1 MSQNKRDGKRP
12 ADPLDAFSE
21 ALRERVASREA
32 LLAEGKAMTA
42 RRRKAGKAA
51 KASLLSL
58 VLAGSLWWLDP
69 AWQTEQVQ
77 VAVGAQRE
85 LMLADGSQV
94 WVDSGSRL
102 RIERRL
108 RSRQLELLEGQ
119 ARFTVVHADTPFI
132 VRSQGVQVRDIGTV
146 FDVRSDVRGVRVGV
160 LEGAV
165 EVGTGHGIVQPLRAG
180 QQLLAA
186 AGELGAV
193 QAVAPAALD
202 AWRSSVLRFDGTP
215 LRDAIVDLQRYSAL
229 PLRLADE
236 RTGDLR
242 LSGEFDSRQVQVLL
256 QQLPVVLP
264 VSVVRAADGGLV
276 IGRVDSSARHNPL

>member
-1 MSQNKRDGKRP
+1 MSQGKRESKAQ
-12 ADPLDAFSE
+12 ADPLEVFSE

-58 VLAGSLWWLDP
+58 LVAGSLWWLDP
-69 AWQTEQVQ
+69 AWHTEQVR

-85 LMLADGSQV
+85 LVLADGSQV
-94 WVDSGSRL
+94 LLDSGSRL
-102 RIERRL
+102 QIERHL

-119 ARFTVVHADTPFI
+119 ARFTVVHADAPFI
-132 VRSQGVQVRDIGTV
+132 VHSQGVRVRDIGTV

-165 EVGTGHGIVQPLRAG
+165 EVGIGHGAVQPLRAG

-186 AGELGAV
+186 AGELGEV
-193 QAVAPAALD
+193 QAVASGAME

-215 LRDAIVDLQRYSAL
+215 LRDAIVDLQRYSEV

-236 RTGDLR
+236 RTGGLR
-242 LSGEFDSRQVQVLL
+242 LSGELDSRQVRAL
-256 QQLPVVLP
+256 QEQLPVVLP
-264 VSVVRAADGGLV
+264 VTVVRAADGGLV
-276 IGRVDSSARHNPL
+276 IGRVD

>member
-1 MSQNKRDGKRP
+1 MSQGKRESKAQ
-12 ADPLDAFSE
+12 ADPLEVFSE

-58 VLAGSLWWLDP
+58 LVAGSLWWLDP
-69 AWQTEQVQ
+69 AWHTEQVR

-85 LMLADGSQV
+85 LVLADGSQV
-94 WVDSGSRL
+94 LLDSGSRL
-102 RIERRL
+102 QIERHL

-119 ARFTVVHADTPFI
+119 ARFTVVHADAPFI
-132 VRSQGVQVRDIGTV
+132 VHSQGVRVRDIGTV

-165 EVGTGHGIVQPLRAG
+165 EVGIGHGAVQPLRAG

-186 AGELGAV
+186 AGELGEV
-193 QAVAPAALD
+193 QAVASGAME

-215 LRDAIVDLQRYSAL
+215 LRDAIVDLQRYSEV

-236 RTGDLR
+236 RTGGLR
-242 LSGEFDSRQVQVLL
+242 LSGEFDSRQVRALL
-256 QQLPVVLP
+256 EQLPAVLP
-264 VSVVRAADGGLV
+264 VTVVRAADGGLV
-276 IGRVDSSARHNPL
+276 IGRVD

>member
-1 MSQNKRDGKRP
+1 MSQGKRESQAQ
-12 ADPLDAFSE
+12 ADPLEVFSE

-58 VLAGSLWWLDP
+58 LVAGSLWWLDP
-69 AWQTEQVQ
+69 AWHTEQVR

-85 LMLADGSQV
+85 LVLADGSQV
-94 WVDSGSRL
+94 LLDSGSRL
-102 RIERRL
+102 QIERHL

-119 ARFTVVHADTPFI
+119 ARFTVVHADAPFI
-132 VRSQGVQVRDIGTV
+132 VHSQGVRVRDIGTV

-165 EVGTGHGIVQPLRAG
+165 EVGIGHGTVQPLRAG

-186 AGELGAV
+186 AGELGEV
-193 QAVAPAALD
+193 QAVASGAME

-215 LRDAIVDLQRYSAL
+215 LRDAIVDLQRYSEV
-229 PLRLADE
+229 PLQLADE
-236 RTGDLR
+236 RTRGLR
-242 LSGEFDSRQVQVLL
+242 LSGEFDSRQVRALL
-256 QQLPVVLP
+256 EQLPAVLP
-264 VSVVRAADGGLV
+264 VTVVRAADGGLV
-276 IGRVDSSARHNPL
+276 IGRVD

>member
-1 MSQNKRDGKRP
+1 MSQGKRDGERQ

-21 ALRERVASREA
+21 ALRDRVASREA

-58 VLAGSLWWLDP
+58 LLAGSLWWLDP

-85 LMLADGSQV
+85 WVLADGSQV
-94 WVDSGSRL
+94 LLDSGSRL

-108 RSRQLELLEGQ
+108 RSRQLELVEGQ
-119 ARFTVVHADTPFI
+119 ARFTVVHADAPFI

-160 LEGAV
+160 LEGEV
-165 EVGTGHGIVQPLRAG
+165 EVGSGHGNVQRLLAG

-186 AGELGAV
+186 AGELGPV
-193 QAVAPAALD
+193 QAVATDALD

-215 LRDAIVDLQRYSAL
+215 LRDAIVDLQRYSKL
-229 PLRLADE
+229 PLRLADQ

-242 LSGEFDSRQVQVLL
+242 LSGAFDSRQVQALL
-256 QQLPVVLP
+256 EQLPAVLP
-264 VSVVRAADGGLV
+264 VSLVRAGDGGLV
-276 IGRVDSSARHNPL
+276 IGRVD

>member
-1 MSQNKRDGKRP
+1 MSQGKRESRP
-12 ADPLDAFSE
+12 QADPLEAFSE

-58 VLAGSLWWLDP
+58 LVAGSLWWLDP
-69 AWQTEQVQ
+69 AWHTEQVR

-85 LMLADGSQV
+85 LVLADGSQV
-94 WVDSGSRL
+94 LLDSGSRL
-102 RIERRL
+102 QIERHL

-119 ARFTVVHADTPFI
+119 ARFTVVHADAPFI
-132 VRSQGVQVRDIGTV
+132 VHSQGVRVRDIGTV

-165 EVGTGHGIVQPLRAG
+165 EVGIGHGAVQPLRAG

-186 AGELGAV
+186 AGELGEV
-193 QAVAPAALD
+193 QAVASGAME

-215 LRDAIVDLQRYSAL
+215 LRDAIVDLQRYSEV
-229 PLRLADE
+229 PLQLADE
-236 RTGDLR
+236 RTRGLR
-242 LSGEFDSRQVQVLL
+242 LSGEFDSRQVRALL
-256 QQLPVVLP
+256 EQLPAVLP
-264 VSVVRAADGGLV
+264 VTVVRAADGGLV
-276 IGRVDSSARHNPL
+276 IGRVD

>member
-1 MSQNKRDGKRP
+1 MNQGKRESKAQ
-12 ADPLDAFSE
+12 ADPLEVFSE

-58 VLAGSLWWLDP
+58 LVAGSLWWLDP
-69 AWQTEQVQ
+69 AWHTEQVR

-85 LMLADGSQV
+85 LVLADGSQV
-94 WVDSGSRL
+94 LLDSGSRL
-102 RIERRL
+102 QIERHL

-119 ARFTVVHADTPFI
+119 ARFTVVHADAPFI
-132 VRSQGVQVRDIGTV
+132 VHSQGVRVRDIGTV

-165 EVGTGHGIVQPLRAG
+165 EVGIGHGAVQPLRAG

-186 AGELGAV
+186 AGELGEV
-193 QAVAPAALD
+193 QAVASGAIE

-215 LRDAIVDLQRYSAL
+215 LRDAIVDLQRYSEV

-236 RTGDLR
+236 RTGGLR
-242 LSGEFDSRQVQVLL
+242 LSGEFDSRQVRALL
-256 QQLPVVLP
+256 EQLPAVLP
-264 VSVVRAADGGLV
+264 VAVVRAADGGLV
-276 IGRVDSSARHNPL
+276 IGRVD

>member
-1 MSQNKRDGKRP
+1 MNQGKRESKAQ
-12 ADPLDAFSE
+12 ADPLEVFSE

-58 VLAGSLWWLDP
+58 LVAGSLWWLDP
-69 AWQTEQVQ
+69 AWHTEPVR

-85 LMLADGSQV
+85 LVLADGSQV
-94 WVDSGSRL
+94 LLDSGSRL
-102 RIERRL
+102 QIERHL

-119 ARFTVVHADTPFI
+119 ARFTVVHADAPFI
-132 VRSQGVQVRDIGTV
+132 VHSQGVRVRDIGTV

-165 EVGTGHGIVQPLRAG
+165 EVGIGHGAVQPLRAG

-186 AGELGAV
+186 AGELGEV
-193 QAVAPAALD
+193 QAVASGAME

-215 LRDAIVDLQRYSAL
+215 LRDAIVDLQRYSEV

-236 RTGDLR
+236 RTGGLR
-242 LSGEFDSRQVQVLL
+242 LSGEFDSRQVRALL
-256 QQLPVVLP
+256 EQLPAVLP
-264 VSVVRAADGGLV
+264 VTVVRAADGGLV
-276 IGRVDSSARHNPL
+276 IGRVD

>member
-1 MSQNKRDGKRP
+1 MSQGKRESKAQ
-12 ADPLDAFSE
+12 ADPLEVFSE

-58 VLAGSLWWLDP
+58 LLAGSLWWLDP
-69 AWQTEQVQ
+69 AWHTEQVR

-85 LMLADGSQV
+85 LVLADGSQV
-94 WVDSGSRL
+94 LLDSGSRL
-102 RIERRL
+102 QIERHL

-119 ARFTVVHADTPFI
+119 ARFTVVHADAPFI
-132 VRSQGVQVRDIGTV
+132 VHSQGVRVRDIGTV

-165 EVGTGHGIVQPLRAG
+165 EVGIGHGTVQPLRAG

-186 AGELGAV
+186 AGELGEV
-193 QAVAPAALD
+193 QAVASGAME

-215 LRDAIVDLQRYSAL
+215 LRDAIVDLQRYSEV
-229 PLRLADE
+229 PLQLADE
-236 RTGDLR
+236 RTRGLR
-242 LSGEFDSRQVQVLL
+242 LSGEFDSRQMRALL
-256 QQLPVVLP
+256 EHLPAVLP
-264 VSVVRAADGGLV
+264 VTVVRGAEGGLV
-276 IGRVDSSARHNPL
+276 IGRTD

>member
-1 MSQNKRDGKRP
+1 MSQGKRESKAQ
-12 ADPLDAFSE
+12 ADPLEVFSE

-58 VLAGSLWWLDP
+58 LVAGSLWWLDP
-69 AWQTEQVQ
+69 AWHTEQVR

-85 LMLADGSQV
+85 LVLADGSQV
-94 WVDSGSRL
+94 LLDSGSRL
-102 RIERRL
+102 QIERHL
-108 RSRQLELLEGQ
+108 RSRQLELFEGQ
-119 ARFTVVHADTPFI
+119 ARFTVVHADAPFI
-132 VRSQGVQVRDIGTV
+132 VHSQGVRVRDIGTV

-165 EVGTGHGIVQPLRAG
+165 EVGIGHGTVQPLRAG

-186 AGELGAV
+186 AGELGEV
-193 QAVAPAALD
+193 QAVASGAME

-215 LRDAIVDLQRYSAL
+215 LRDAIVDLQRYSEV
-229 PLRLADE
+229 PLQLADE
-236 RTGDLR
+236 RTRGLR
-242 LSGEFDSRQVQVLL
+242 LSGEFDSRQVRALL
-256 QQLPVVLP
+256 EQLPAVLP
-264 VSVVRAADGGLV
+264 VTVVRAADGGLV
-276 IGRVDSSARHNPL
+276 IGRVD

>member
-1 MSQNKRDGKRP
+1 MSQGKRESKAQ
-12 ADPLDAFSE
+12 ADPLEVFSE

-58 VLAGSLWWLDP
+58 LLAGSLWWLDP
-69 AWQTEQVQ
+69 AWHTEQVR

-85 LMLADGSQV
+85 LVLADGSQV
-94 WVDSGSRL
+94 LLDSGSRL
-102 RIERRL
+102 QIERHL
-108 RSRQLELLEGQ
+108 RSRQLELFEGQ
-119 ARFTVVHADTPFI
+119 ARFTVVHADAPFI
-132 VRSQGVQVRDIGTV
+132 VHSQGVRVRDIGTV

-165 EVGTGHGIVQPLRAG
+165 EVGIGHGTVQPLRAG

-186 AGELGAV
+186 AGELGEV
-193 QAVAPAALD
+193 QAVASGAME

-215 LRDAIVDLQRYSAL
+215 LRDAIVDLQRYSEV
-229 PLRLADE
+229 PLQLADE
-236 RTGDLR
+236 RTRGLR
-242 LSGEFDSRQVQVLL
+242 LSGEFDSRQVRALL
-256 QQLPVVLP
+256 EQLPAVLP
-264 VSVVRAADGGLV
+264 VTVVRAADGGLV
-276 IGRVDSSARHNPL
+276 IGRVD

>member
-1 MSQNKRDGKRP
+1 MSQGKRESKAQ
-12 ADPLDAFSE
+12 ADPLEVFSE

-58 VLAGSLWWLDP
+58 LVAGSLWWLDP
-69 AWQTEQVQ
+69 AWHTEQVR

-85 LMLADGSQV
+85 LVLADGSQV
-94 WVDSGSRL
+94 LLDSGSRL
-102 RIERRL
+102 QIERHL

-119 ARFTVVHADTPFI
+119 ARFTVVHADAPFI
-132 VRSQGVQVRDIGTV
+132 VHSQGVRVRDIGTV

-165 EVGTGHGIVQPLRAG
+165 EVGIGHGTVQPLRAG

-186 AGELGAV
+186 AGELGEV
-193 QAVAPAALD
+193 QAVASGAME

-215 LRDAIVDLQRYSAL
+215 LRDAIVDLQRYSEV
-229 PLRLADE
+229 PLQLADE
-236 RTGDLR
+236 RTRGLR
-242 LSGEFDSRQVQVLL
+242 LSGEFDSRQVRALL
-256 QQLPVVLP
+256 EQLPAVLP
-264 VSVVRAADGGLV
+264 VTVVRAADGGLV
-276 IGRVDSSARHNPL
+276 IGRVD

>member
-1 MSQNKRDGKRP
+1 MSQGKRESKAQ
-12 ADPLDAFSE
+12 ADPLEVFSE

-58 VLAGSLWWLDP
+58 LVAGSLWWLDP
-69 AWQTEQVQ
+69 AWHTEQVR

-85 LMLADGSQV
+85 LVLADGSQV
-94 WVDSGSRL
+94 LLDSGSRL
-102 RIERRL
+102 QIERHL

-119 ARFTVVHADTPFI
+119 ARFTVVHVDAPFI
-132 VRSQGVQVRDIGTV
+132 VHSQGVRVRDIGTV

-165 EVGTGHGIVQPLRAG
+165 EVGIGHGAVQPLRAG

-186 AGELGAV
+186 AGELGEV
-193 QAVAPAALD
+193 QAVASGAME

-215 LRDAIVDLQRYSAL
+215 MRDAIVDLQRYSEV

-236 RTGDLR
+236 RTGGLR
-242 LSGEFDSRQVQVLL
+242 LSGEFDSRQVRALL
-256 QQLPVVLP
+256 EQLPAVLP
-264 VSVVRAADGGLV
+264 VTVVRAADGGLV
-276 IGRVDSSARHNPL
+276 IGRVD

>member
-1 MSQNKRDGKRP
+1 MSQGKRESKAQ
-12 ADPLDAFSE
+12 ADPLEVFSE

-58 VLAGSLWWLDP
+58 LLAGSLWWLDP
-69 AWQTEQVQ
+69 AWHTEQVR

-85 LMLADGSQV
+85 LVLADGSQV
-94 WVDSGSRL
+94 LLDSGSRL
-102 RIERRL
+102 QIERHL

-119 ARFTVVHADTPFI
+119 ARFTVVHADAPFI
-132 VRSQGVQVRDIGTV
+132 VHSQGVRVRDIGTV

-165 EVGTGHGIVQPLRAG
+165 EVGIGHGTVQPLRAG

-186 AGELGAV
+186 AGELGEV
-193 QAVAPAALD
+193 QAVASGAME

-215 LRDAIVDLQRYSAL
+215 LRDAIVDLQRYSEV

-236 RTGDLR
+236 RTGGLR
-242 LSGEFDSRQVQVLL
+242 LSGEFDSRQVRALL
-256 QQLPVVLP
+256 EQLPAVLP
-264 VSVVRAADGGLV
+264 VTVVRAADGGLV
-276 IGRVDSSARHNPL
+276 IGRVD

>member
-1 MSQNKRDGKRP
+1 MSQGKRESKAQ
-12 ADPLDAFSE
+12 ADPLEVFSE

-58 VLAGSLWWLDP
+58 LVAGSLWWLDP
-69 AWQTEQVQ
+69 AWHTEQVR

-85 LMLADGSQV
+85 LVLADGSQV
-94 WVDSGSRL
+94 LLDSGSRL
-102 RIERRL
+102 QIERHL

-119 ARFTVVHADTPFI
+119 ARFTVVHADAPFI
-132 VRSQGVQVRDIGTV
+132 VHSQGVRVRDIGTV

-165 EVGTGHGIVQPLRAG
+165 EVGIGHGTVQPLRAG

-186 AGELGAV
+186 AGELGEV
-193 QAVAPAALD
+193 QAVASGAME

-215 LRDAIVDLQRYSAL
+215 LRDAIVDLQRYSEV
-229 PLRLADE
+229 PLQLADE
-236 RTGDLR
+236 RTRGLR
-242 LSGEFDSRQVQVLL
+242 LSGEFDSRQVRAL
-256 QQLPVVLP
+256 QEQLPVVLP
-264 VSVVRAADGGLV
+264 VTVVRAADGGLV
-276 IGRVDSSARHNPL
+276 IGRVD

>member
-1 MSQNKRDGKRP
+1 MNQGKRESKAQ
-12 ADPLDAFSE
+12 ADPLEVFSE

-58 VLAGSLWWLDP
+58 LVAGSLWWLDP
-69 AWQTEQVQ
+69 AWHTEQVR

-85 LMLADGSQV
+85 LVLADGSQV
-94 WVDSGSRL
+94 LLDSGSRL
-102 RIERRL
+102 QIERHL

-119 ARFTVVHADTPFI
+119 ARFTVVHADAPFI
-132 VRSQGVQVRDIGTV
+132 VHSQGVRVRDIGTV

-165 EVGTGHGIVQPLRAG
+165 EVGIGHGAVQPLRAG

-186 AGELGAV
+186 AGELGEV
-193 QAVAPAALD
+193 QAVASGAME

-215 LRDAIVDLQRYSAL
+215 LRDAIVDLQRYSEV

-236 RTGDLR
+236 RTGGLR
-242 LSGEFDSRQVQVLL
+242 LSGEFDSRQVRALL
-256 QQLPVVLP
+256 EQLPAVLP
-264 VSVVRAADGGLV
+264 VTVVRAADGGLV
-276 IGRVDSSARHNPL
+276 IGRVD

>member
-1 MSQNKRDGKRP
+1 MNQGKRESKAQ
-12 ADPLDAFSE
+12 ADPLEVFSE

-58 VLAGSLWWLDP
+58 LVAGSLWWLDP
-69 AWQTEQVQ
+69 AWHTEQVR

-85 LMLADGSQV
+85 LVLADGSQV
-94 WVDSGSRL
+94 LLDSGSRL
-102 RIERRL
+102 QIERHL

-119 ARFTVVHADTPFI
+119 ARFTVVHADAPFI
-132 VRSQGVQVRDIGTV
+132 VHSQGVRVRDIGTV

-165 EVGTGHGIVQPLRAG
+165 EVGIGHGAVQPLRAG

-186 AGELGAV
+186 AGELGEV
-193 QAVAPAALD
+193 QAVASGAME

-215 LRDAIVDLQRYSAL
+215 LRDAIVDLQRYSEV

-236 RTGDLR
+236 RTGGLR
-242 LSGEFDSRQVQVLL
+242 LSGEFDSRQVRAL
-256 QQLPVVLP
+256 QEQLPVVLP
-264 VSVVRAADGGLV
+264 VTVVRAADGGLV
-276 IGRVDSSARHNPL
+276 IGRVD

>member
-1 MSQNKRDGKRP
+1 MSQGKRESKAQ
-12 ADPLDAFSE
+12 ADPLEAFSE

-58 VLAGSLWWLDP
+58 LLAGSLWWLDP
-69 AWQTEQVQ
+69 AWHTEQVR

-85 LMLADGSQV
+85 LVLADGSQV
-94 WVDSGSRL
+94 LLDSGSRL
-102 RIERRL
+102 QIERRL
-108 RSRQLELLEGQ
+108 RSRQLELFEGQ
-119 ARFTVVHADTPFI
+119 ARFTVVHADAPFI
-132 VRSQGVQVRDIGTV
+132 VHSQGVRVRDIGTV

-165 EVGTGHGIVQPLRAG
+165 EVGIGHGAVQPLRAG

-186 AGELGAV
+186 AGELGEV
-193 QAVAPAALD
+193 QAVASGAME

-215 LRDAIVDLQRYSAL
+215 LRDAIVDLQRYSEV
-229 PLRLADE
+229 PLQLADE
-236 RTGDLR
+236 RTRGLR
-242 LSGEFDSRQVQVLL
+242 LSGEFDSRQVRALL
-256 QQLPVVLP
+256 EQLPAVLP
-264 VSVVRAADGGLV
+264 VTVVRAADGGLV
-276 IGRVDSSARHNPL
+276 IGRVD

>member
-1 MSQNKRDGKRP
+1 MNQGKRESKAQ
-12 ADPLDAFSE
+12 ADPLEVFSE

-58 VLAGSLWWLDP
+58 LVAGSLWWLDP
-69 AWQTEQVQ
+69 AWHTEQVR

-85 LMLADGSQV
+85 LVLADGSQV
-94 WVDSGSRL
+94 LLDSGSRL
-102 RIERRL
+102 QIERHL

-119 ARFTVVHADTPFI
+119 ARFTVVHADAPFI
-132 VRSQGVQVRDIGTV
+132 VHSQGVRVRDIGTV

-165 EVGTGHGIVQPLRAG
+165 EVGIGHGAVQPLRAG

-186 AGELGAV
+186 AGELGEV
-193 QAVAPAALD
+193 QAVASGAME
-202 AWRSSVLRFDGTP
+202 AWRSSVLRFDGTQ
-215 LRDAIVDLQRYSAL
+215 LRDAIVDLQRYSEV

-236 RTGDLR
+236 RTGGLR
-242 LSGEFDSRQVQVLL
+242 LSGEFDSRQVRALL
-256 QQLPVVLP
+256 EQLPAVLP
-264 VSVVRAADGGLV
+264 VTVVRAADGGLV
-276 IGRVDSSARHNPL
+276 IGRVD

>member
-1 MSQNKRDGKRP
+1 MSQGKRESKAQ
-12 ADPLDAFSE
+12 ADPLEVFSE

-58 VLAGSLWWLDP
+58 LVAGSLWWLDP
-69 AWQTEQVQ
+69 AWHTEQVR

-85 LMLADGSQV
+85 LVLADGSQV
-94 WVDSGSRL
+94 LLDSGSRL
-102 RIERRL
+102 QIERHL

-119 ARFTVVHADTPFI
+119 ARFTVVHADAPFI
-132 VRSQGVQVRDIGTV
+132 VHSQGVRVRDIGTV

-165 EVGTGHGIVQPLRAG
+165 EVGIGHGAVQPLRAG

-186 AGELGAV
+186 AGELGEV
-193 QAVAPAALD
+193 QAVASGAME
-202 AWRSSVLRFDGTP
+202 AWRSSVLRVSSSSVPPG
-215 LRDAIVDLQRYSAL
+215 RKL
-229 PLRLADE
+229 PSTSE
-236 RTGDLR
+236 
-242 LSGEFDSRQVQVLL
+242 
-256 QQLPVVLP
+256 PKK
-264 VSVVRAADGGLV
+264 
-276 IGRVDSSARHNPL
+276 

>member
-1 MSQNKRDGKRP
+1 MSQGKRESKAQ
-12 ADPLDAFSE
+12 ADPLEVFSE

-58 VLAGSLWWLDP
+58 LVAGSLWWLDP
-69 AWQTEQVQ
+69 AWHTEQVR

-85 LMLADGSQV
+85 LVLADGSQV
-94 WVDSGSRL
+94 LLDSGSRL
-102 RIERRL
+102 QIERHL

-119 ARFTVVHADTPFI
+119 ARFTVVHADAPFI
-132 VRSQGVQVRDIGTV
+132 VHSQGVRVRDIGTV

-165 EVGTGHGIVQPLRAG
+165 EVGIGHGAVQPLRAG

-186 AGELGAV
+186 AGELGEV
-193 QAVAPAALD
+193 QAVASGAME

-215 LRDAIVDLQRYSAL
+215 LRDAIVDLQRYSEV

-236 RTGDLR
+236 RTGGLR
-242 LSGEFDSRQVQVLL
+242 LSGEFDSRQVRALL
-256 QQLPVVLP
+256 DQLPAVLP
-264 VSVVRAADGGLV
+264 VTVVRAADGGLV
-276 IGRVDSSARHNPL
+276 IGRVD

>member
-1 MSQNKRDGKRP
+1 MSQGKRESKAQ
-12 ADPLDAFSE
+12 ADPLEVFSE

-58 VLAGSLWWLDP
+58 LVAGSLWWLDP
-69 AWQTEQVQ
+69 AWHTEQVR

-85 LMLADGSQV
+85 LVLADGSQV
-94 WVDSGSRL
+94 LLDSGSRL
-102 RIERRL
+102 QIERHL

-119 ARFTVVHADTPFI
+119 ARFTVVHADAPFI
-132 VRSQGVQVRDIGTV
+132 VHSQGVRVRDIGTV
-146 FDVRSDVRGVRVGV
+146 FDVRSDVRGVRVAV

-165 EVGTGHGIVQPLRAG
+165 EVGIGHGAVQPLRAG

-186 AGELGAV
+186 AGELGEV
-193 QAVAPAALD
+193 QAVASGAME

-215 LRDAIVDLQRYSAL
+215 LRDAIVDLQRYSEV

-236 RTGDLR
+236 RTGGLR
-242 LSGEFDSRQVQVLL
+242 LSGEFDSRQVRAL
-256 QQLPVVLP
+256 QEQLPVVLP
-264 VSVVRAADGGLV
+264 VTVVRAADGGLV
-276 IGRVDSSARHNPL
+276 IGRVD

>member
-1 MSQNKRDGKRP
+1 MSQGKRESKP
-12 ADPLDAFSE
+12 RADPLEAFSE

-58 VLAGSLWWLDP
+58 LLAGSLWWLDP
-69 AWQTEQVQ
+69 AWHTEQVLM
-77 VAVGAQRE
+77 AVGTPRE
-85 LMLADGSQV
+85 LVLADGSQV
-94 WVDSGSRL
+94 VLDSGSRL
-102 RIERRL
+102 QIERRL

-119 ARFTVVHADTPFI
+119 ARFTVVHADAPFI
-132 VRSQGVQVRDIGTV
+132 VRSQGVRVRDIGTV

-165 EVGTGHGIVQPLRAG
+165 EVGIERGVLQPLRAG
-180 QQLLAA
+180 QQVLVA

-193 QAVAPAALD
+193 QAVPSSAMAA
-202 AWRSSVLRFDGTP
+202 WGSSMLRFDGTP
-215 LRDAIVDLQRYSAL
+215 LRDAIVDLQRYSEL

-236 RTGDLR
+236 RTGGLR
-242 LSGEFDSRQVQVLL
+242 LSGEFDSRQVRALL
-256 QQLPVVLP
+256 EQLPAVLP
-264 VSVVRAADGGLV
+264 VAVVRAADGGLV
-276 IGRVDSSARHNPL
+276 IGRVD

>member
-1 MSQNKRDGKRP
+1 MSQGKRESKAQ
-12 ADPLDAFSE
+12 ADPLEVFSE

-58 VLAGSLWWLDP
+58 LVAGSLWWLDP
-69 AWQTEQVQ
+69 AWHTEQVR

-85 LMLADGSQV
+85 LVLADGSQV
-94 WVDSGSRL
+94 LLDSGSRL
-102 RIERRL
+102 QIERHL

-119 ARFTVVHADTPFI
+119 ARFTVVHVDAPFI
-132 VRSQGVQVRDIGTV
+132 VHSQGVRVRDIGTV

-165 EVGTGHGIVQPLRAG
+165 EVGIGHGAVQPLRAG

-186 AGELGAV
+186 AGELGEV
-193 QAVAPAALD
+193 QAVASGAME

-215 LRDAIVDLQRYSAL
+215 LRDAIVDLQRYSEV
-229 PLRLADE
+229 PLQLADE
-236 RTGDLR
+236 RTRGLR
-242 LSGEFDSRQVQVLL
+242 LSGEFDSRQVRALL
-256 QQLPVVLP
+256 EQLPAVLP
-264 VSVVRAADGGLV
+264 VTVVRAADGGLV
-276 IGRVDSSARHNPL
+276 IGRVD

>member
-1 MSQNKRDGKRP
+1 MSQGKRESKAQ
-12 ADPLDAFSE
+12 ADPLEVFSE

-42 RRRKAGKAA
+42 RRRKAG
-51 KASLLSL
+51 LLSL
-58 VLAGSLWWLDP
+58 LVAGSLWWLDP
-69 AWQTEQVQ
+69 AWHTEQVR

-85 LMLADGSQV
+85 LVLADGSQV
-94 WVDSGSRL
+94 LLDSGSRL
-102 RIERRL
+102 QIERHL

-119 ARFTVVHADTPFI
+119 ARFTVVHADAPFI
-132 VRSQGVQVRDIGTV
+132 VHSQGVRVRDIGTV

-165 EVGTGHGIVQPLRAG
+165 EVGIGHGAVQPLRAG

-186 AGELGAV
+186 AGELGEV
-193 QAVAPAALD
+193 QAVASGAME

-215 LRDAIVDLQRYSAL
+215 LRDAIVDLQRYSEV

-236 RTGDLR
+236 RTGGLR
-242 LSGEFDSRQVQVLL
+242 LSGEFDSRQVRAL
-256 QQLPVVLP
+256 QEQLPVVLP
-264 VSVVRAADGGLV
+264 VTVVRAADGGLV
-276 IGRVDSSARHNPL
+276 IGRVD

>member
-1 MSQNKRDGKRP
+1 MSQGKRESKAQ
-12 ADPLDAFSE
+12 ADPLEVFSE

-58 VLAGSLWWLDP
+58 LVAGSLWWLDP
-69 AWQTEQVQ
+69 AWHTEQVR

-85 LMLADGSQV
+85 LVLADGSQV
-94 WVDSGSRL
+94 LLDSGSRL
-102 RIERRL
+102 QIERHL

-119 ARFTVVHADTPFI
+119 ARFTVVHVDAPFI
-132 VRSQGVQVRDIGTV
+132 VHSQGVRVRDIGTV

-165 EVGTGHGIVQPLRAG
+165 EVGIGHGTVQPLRAG

-186 AGELGAV
+186 AGELGEV
-193 QAVAPAALD
+193 QAVASGAME

-215 LRDAIVDLQRYSAL
+215 LRDAIVDLQRYSEV
-229 PLRLADE
+229 PLQLADE
-236 RTGDLR
+236 RTRGLR
-242 LSGEFDSRQVQVLL
+242 LSGEFDSRQVRALL
-256 QQLPVVLP
+256 EQLPAVLP
-264 VSVVRAADGGLV
+264 VTVVRAADGGLV
-276 IGRVDSSARHNPL
+276 IGRVD

>member
-1 MSQNKRDGKRP
+1 MSQGKRESKAQ
-12 ADPLDAFSE
+12 ADPLEAFSE

-58 VLAGSLWWLDP
+58 LLAGSLWWLDP
-69 AWQTEQVQ
+69 AWHTEQVR

-85 LMLADGSQV
+85 LVLADGSQV
-94 WVDSGSRL
+94 LLDSGSRL
-102 RIERRL
+102 QIERRL
-108 RSRQLELLEGQ
+108 RSRQLELFEGQ
-119 ARFTVVHADTPFI
+119 ARFTVVHADAPFI
-132 VRSQGVQVRDIGTV
+132 VHSQGVRVRDIGTV

-165 EVGTGHGIVQPLRAG
+165 EVGIGHGAVQPLRAG

-186 AGELGAV
+186 AGELGEV
-193 QAVAPAALD
+193 QAVASGAMET
-202 AWRSSVLRFDGTP
+202 WRSSVLRFDGTP
-215 LRDAIVDLQRYSAL
+215 LRDAIVDLQRYSEV

-236 RTGDLR
+236 RTGGLR
-242 LSGEFDSRQVQVLL
+242 LSGEFDSRQVRALL
-256 QQLPVVLP
+256 EQLPAVLP
-264 VSVVRAADGGLV
+264 VTVVRAADGGLV
-276 IGRVDSSARHNPL
+276 IGRID

>member
-1 MSQNKRDGKRP
+1 MSQGKRESKAQ
-12 ADPLDAFSE
+12 ADPLEAFSE

-58 VLAGSLWWLDP
+58 LLAGSLWWLDP
-69 AWQTEQVQ
+69 AWHTEQVR

-85 LMLADGSQV
+85 LVLADGSQV
-94 WVDSGSRL
+94 LLDSGSRL
-102 RIERRL
+102 QIERHL
-108 RSRQLELLEGQ
+108 RSRQLELFEGQ
-119 ARFTVVHADTPFI
+119 ARFTVVHADAPFI
-132 VRSQGVQVRDIGTV
+132 VHSQGVRVRDIGTV

-165 EVGTGHGIVQPLRAG
+165 EVGIGHGAVQPLRAG

-186 AGELGAV
+186 AGELGEV
-193 QAVAPAALD
+193 QAVASGAME

-215 LRDAIVDLQRYSAL
+215 LRDAIVDLQRYSEV
-229 PLRLADE
+229 PLQLADE
-236 RTGDLR
+236 RTRGLR
-242 LSGEFDSRQVQVLL
+242 LSGEFDSRQVRALL
-256 QQLPVVLP
+256 EQLPAVLP
-264 VSVVRAADGGLV
+264 VTVVRAADGGLV
-276 IGRVDSSARHNPL
+276 IGRVD

>member
-1 MSQNKRDGKRP
+1 MSQGKRESKAQ
-12 ADPLDAFSE
+12 ADPLEVFSE

-58 VLAGSLWWLDP
+58 LVAGSLWWLDP
-69 AWQTEQVQ
+69 AWHTEQVR

-85 LMLADGSQV
+85 LVLVDGSQV
-94 WVDSGSRL
+94 LLDSGSRL
-102 RIERRL
+102 QIERHL

-119 ARFTVVHADTPFI
+119 ARFTVVHADAPFI
-132 VRSQGVQVRDIGTV
+132 VHSQGVRVRDIGTV

-165 EVGTGHGIVQPLRAG
+165 EVGIGHGAVQPLRAG

-186 AGELGAV
+186 AGELGEV
-193 QAVAPAALD
+193 QAVASGAME

-215 LRDAIVDLQRYSAL
+215 LRDAIVDLQRYSEV

-236 RTGDLR
+236 RTGGLR
-242 LSGEFDSRQVQVLL
+242 LSGEFDSRQVRAL
-256 QQLPVVLP
+256 QEQLPVVLP
-264 VSVVRAADGGLV
+264 VTVVRAADGGLV
-276 IGRVDSSARHNPL
+276 IGRVD